1 MRTSFR
7 WSGHL
12 LCIRTAIELIDQLLA
27 SGFGVVTR
35 VIQPG
40 MITELLRSESIVTIV
55 REKRQ
60 DELFEGGTEIISVNF
75 VPVSVEAA
83 VENQSVEILLLACF
97 FEWENALHDYK
108 KNHSK

>member
-35 VIQPG
+35 VIQPS
-40 MITELLRSESIVTIV
+40 MIAELLRSGPIVTIV
-55 REKRQ
+55 REKLE
-60 DELFEGGTEIISVNF
+60 DEVFEGVTEIVSVNF
-75 VPVSVEAA
+75 VPVCVKAA
-83 VENQSVEILLLACF
+83 VENQSIEILLLACL
-97 FEWENALHDYK
+97 FEWEDALHDYK